1 MHPVG
6 RRNAVMA
13 TVMAKKAAKL
23 HQKNVELHL
32 GIFRDRTAEQ
42 IGDVLFRYLLWSKQ
56 ATDITTSL
64 RTAFET
70 VSKPNNLMHTPIIKM
85 VKILYTFHYVL
96 NIIVDYKDKPF
107 DAETRH
113 INMDRFASIGEYLTN
128 IWKAAEALFGAFL
141 PSNLEKSLRQQWQE
155 LSLQTDVPAESM
167 IELAVQCVC
176 FSLNPKIYT
185 PCK

>member
-1 MHPVG
+1 M
-6 RRNAVMA
+6 
-13 TVMAKKAAKL
+13 
-23 HQKNVELHL
+23 
-32 GIFRDRTAEQ
+32 
-42 IGDVLFRYLLWSKQ
+42 S
-56 ATDITTSL
+56 S
-64 RTAFET
+64 
-70 VSKPNNLMHTPIIKM
+70 
-85 VKILYTFHYVL
+85 IL
-96 NIIVDYKDKPF
+96 YKDKPF

-113 INMDRFASIGEYLTN
+113 INMDKFASIGEYLTN

-185 PCK
+185 PRK

>member
-32 GIFRDRTAEQ
+32 GIFRDRTAGQ

-85 VKILYTFHYVL
+85 VKILYTFNSGKSCHFKQTCL
-96 NIIVDYKDKPF
+96 Q
-107 DAETRH
+107 
-113 INMDRFASIGEYLTN
+113 
-128 IWKAAEALFGAFL
+128 KA
-141 PSNLEKSLRQQWQE
+141 
-155 LSLQTDVPAESM
+155 
-167 IELAVQCVC
+167 
-176 FSLNPKIYT
+176 
-185 PCK
+185 